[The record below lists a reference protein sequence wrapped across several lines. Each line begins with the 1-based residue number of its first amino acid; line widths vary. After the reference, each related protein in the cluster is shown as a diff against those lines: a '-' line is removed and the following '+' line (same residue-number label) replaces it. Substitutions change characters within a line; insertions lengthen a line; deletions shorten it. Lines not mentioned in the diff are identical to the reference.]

1 MKRKSKNGKHSFIKR
16 LFAVIVVIVFIAGF
30 VFAYQV
36 WRTAFS
42 PNVNIEGA
50 AASYFYLPSGSD
62 YDDLL
67 GLLNE
72 QGILDNKESFSRLA
86 DIKNLPSHIYP
97 GRYRIEDGMSNN
109 SLINLLR
116 SGTQS
121 PVNLVFNQTR
131 SLEELASVVSRQ
143 IEADSAGLIKLFR
156 DDSLAREM
164 GFSTETLPAIFLPN
178 TYEFY
183 WNTSAVSFIERM
195 NREYERFW
203 SERRENLREETGLT
217 REEVVTL
224 ASIVAEE
231 TNMTNEMPVIAGV
244 YINRLNRGMRLQ
256 ADPTIKFIIDDFAV
270 NRVLSVH
277 LKVDSPYNTYIY
289 GGLPP
294 GPIIIPS
301 IDAIEAVLS
310 FERHDYFYFSAKE
323 DFSGYHRF
331 ARTLSEH
338 NRNARLYRE
347 ALDERRIY
355 R

>member
-1 MKRKSKNGKHSFIKR
+1 MKGKSKNGKRSLLKR
-16 LFAVIVVIVFIAGF
+16 ILAVILVIVIIAGF
-30 VFAYQV
+30 AVAWMVWENAY
-36 WRTAFS
+36 R
-42 PNVNIEGA
+42 PNVKIEGA
-50 AASYFYLPSGSD
+50 TATYFYLPTGSG
-62 YDDLL
+62 YNELL
-67 GLLNE
+67 EQLEE
-72 QGILDNKESFSRLA
+72 QGLLDNKETFNRLA
-86 DIKNLPSHIYP
+86 VIKNLPAHIYP

-121 PVNLVFNQTR
+121 PVNLVFNQVR
-131 SLEELASVVSRQ
+131 SLEQLASVVSRQ
-143 IEADSAGLIKLFR
+143 IEADSTSLVKLFR
-156 DDSLAREM
+156 DDSLASEL

-183 WNTSAVSFIERM
+183 WNTSAVRFIERM
-195 NREYERFW
+195 HREYERFW
-203 SERRENLREETGLT
+203 NDRRGNLREETGMT

-231 TNMTNEMPVIAGV
+231 TNMTDEMPVIAGV

-256 ADPTIKFIIDDFAV
+256 ADPTIKYIIDDFAV
-270 NRVLSVH
+270 NRVLTVH
-277 LKVDSPYNTYIY
+277 LEVDSPYNTYMY

-301 IDAIEAVLS
+301 IDAIEAVLN
-310 FERHDYFYFSAKE
+310 FERHDYLYFSAKE

-338 NRNARLYRE
+338 NRNARLYRQ